1 MIRIVI
7 LEDEPVIARRLQR
20 QLEQLLAGRPL
31 QIKWFDELDDA
42 QSYLSE
48 QSIDLLML
56 DLNLHGLDGFDLLRQ
71 ASAESFYTIIVSAY
85 AEQAIKAF
93 EFGVLD
99 FVAKPFNIERLR
111 QAIDR
116 YLSVEQRANYS
127 ARKIAVK
134 KAGGLQVIDVDEIAC
149 IRADGHYTQL
159 VTGEGAE
166 HLHDKA
172 IDKIEKVLPANFV
185 RIHRSHIVDMAR
197 VRELRVASGGSYQV
211 ILACGTELPVSRS
224 RYKAVREKTGL

>member
-7 LEDEPVIARRLQR
+7 VEDEPVIARRLQR
-20 QLEQLLAGRPL
+20 QLEELLTGQGPVITR
-31 QIKWFDELDDA
+31 FDELDDA
-42 QSYLSE
+42 QAYLSE
-48 QSIDLLML
+48 QSIDLLLL

-116 YLSVEQRANYS
+116 YLSVEQRANYR
-127 ARKIAVK
+127 AKKIAVK
-134 KAGGLQVIDVDEIAC
+134 KAGGLRVVDIDDIRY

-159 VTGEGAE
+159 VTASGAE

-172 IDKIEKVLPANFV
+172 IDKIEKLLPANFV
-185 RIHRSHIVDMAR
+185 RIHRSYIVDMAR
-197 VRELRVASGGSYQV
+197 VIEWRVASGGSYQL
-211 ILACGTELPVSRS
+211 ILACGAELPVSRS
-224 RYKAVREKTGL
+224 RYKAVREMTGF